1 MAGRRTQC
9 FGSHHPIAA
18 LPAPFGE
25 YWVPGRGISGNEA
38 HTGVSRS
45 SGTAYLPTGL
55 ASRPAVR
62 YPRRPGIP
70 SEAGESRSPIQPVV
84 KPRGAGAT
92 TPNPRCLPVRSRAC
106 RDPTDVQRPQSSI
119 SRTPY
124 HAWGWRVGCA
134 APDGLVLF
142 INIRGRRRRN
152 CGAGEAWTIGASRT
166 SRPSVSSR
174 A

>member
-1 MAGRRTQC
+1 VAGRRTQC

-62 YPRRPGIP
+62 DPPRPGIS
-70 SEAGESRSPIQPVV
+70 SEAGESRSPIQPARASSV
-84 KPRGAGAT
+84 T
-92 TPNPRCLPVRSRAC
+92 CLYYVPITCETYYVH
-106 RDPTDVQRPQSSI
+106 V
-119 SRTPY
+119 
-124 HAWGWRVGCA
+124 
-134 APDGLVLF
+134 
-142 INIRGRRRRN
+142 
-152 CGAGEAWTIGASRT
+152 IGT
-166 SRPSVSSR
+166 
-174 A
+174 